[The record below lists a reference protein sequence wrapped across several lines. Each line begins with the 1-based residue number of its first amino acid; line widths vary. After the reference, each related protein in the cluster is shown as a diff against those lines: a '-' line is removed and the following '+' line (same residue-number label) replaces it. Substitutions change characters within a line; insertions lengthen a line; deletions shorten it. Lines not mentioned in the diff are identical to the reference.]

1 MIIHRGLREQQ
12 GRGFGGFLGNIFRGL
27 KPLISMGLST
37 GKRLLNSD
45 MAKSIGRTALD
56 IGKEAAKNVAV
67 DVLTGTPMKE
77 SVDKELLS
85 AKEKIANK
93 IRGSGKKRKRVT
105 HSPTSASATKKK
117 RYCLLD

>member
-37 GKRLLNSD
+37 GKKLLNSD
-45 MAKSIGRTALD
+45 FAKSVGRTALD
-56 IGKEAAKNVAV
+56 IGKEAAKNIAV
-67 DVLTGTPMKE
+67 DVLTGTPMQD

-93 IRGSGKKRKRVT
+93 IRGSGKRKRRIK
-105 HSPTSASATKKK
+105 HHYSDKKK
-117 RYCLLD
+117 KYSLLD